1 MQTKK
6 HSATEVVSGTAAGLV
21 LAWVA
26 GQYAIYPYFHVHVD
40 AWLNLKLTCWFT
52 VVSIIRGYV
61 WRRWFNRMDL

>member
-6 HSATEVVSGTAAGLV
+6 SSATEVVTGTAAGLI

-26 GQYAIYPYFHVHVD
+26 GQYLIYPYYHVQVD
-40 AWLNLKLTCWFT
+40 ALENLKLTAWFT

-61 WRRWFNRMDL
+61 WRRWFNRFT